1 MRRKTFDILASL
13 GGLVLVAALLIA
25 GALATWG
32 YSFANSNVHDQLTQQ
47 QITFPAKG
55 SSALASPEIGPY
67 LNQYAGQQLTTGD
80 QAKAYADHFIAVH
93 LSEMPYGG
101 VYAKVSA
108 AAQANPTNA
117 TLRAEVQTVFQ
128 GTTLRGLLL
137 EAYAFSV
144 FATIA
149 FWAATAAFS
158 LAFLMALLVGFG
170 FWHARRTPENT
181 EILTHSAPQT
191 AAAQPRP
198 SPRRRHPVPRGADG
212 ARYELGAVPLRCC
225 ARFVSHG
232 LDIWL
237 RGRGRVRVARGSTR
251 GR

>member
-13 GGLVLVAALLIA
+13 GGLVLVATLVIA
-25 GALATWG
+25 GVLATWG
-32 YSFANSNVHDQLTQQ
+32 YSFANDSVHNQLSQQ

-55 SSALASPEIGPY
+55 SAALASPEIGPY

-108 AAQANPTNA
+108 ASMANPTNA
-117 TLRAEVQTVFQ
+117 TLKAEVQTVFQ

-144 FATIA
+144 FATLA
-149 FWAATAAFS
+149 LWAAVASFA
-158 LAFLMALLVGFG
+158 LAFIMALLVGFG
-170 FWHARRTPENT
+170 FWHSRRVPADT
-181 EILTHSAPQT
+181 EILVHT
-191 AAAQPRP
+191 ASTPEP
-198 SPRRRHPVPRGADG
+198 T
-212 ARYELGAVPLRCC
+212 AV
-225 ARFVSHG
+225 
-232 LDIWL
+232 
-237 RGRGRVRVARGSTR
+237 
-251 GR
+251 